1 MRGIWRVSGKYSW
14 GGGGEGLQ
22 DSGSGIRNNLPQ
34 SRMEMGLMEQGAFRD
49 CDQARGMGTE
59 ASERMM
65 AVEGTVFQTAVQT
78 GLSHLL

>member
-1 MRGIWRVSGKYSW
+1 
-14 GGGGEGLQ
+14 
-22 DSGSGIRNNLPQ
+22 
-34 SRMEMGLMEQGAFRD
+34 MEMGLMEQGVFRD

-59 ASERMM
+59 ASQRMM